1 MRELP
6 PALAALST
14 LAFDLRWAACPAAQA
29 LWRTLDPQLWAAT
42 GNPCVILNSVS
53 GSRLGQLSVDVPFLA
68 ALDRLTRTRDSLL
81 LGPAWCAR
89 EQPRLSQGCVAYFCM
104 EFGLGAA
111 LPLYAGGLGVLAGDH
126 LKSASDLGL
135 PLVAVGILF
144 QQGSFR
150 QRIDARGQHE
160 LYPNNDPGSLPL
172 CPVLRADGS
181 RLRVCVAIGERSVW
195 LRIWQ
200 VKVGRVCLYLLDA
213 NDPQNSPAD
222 RMITKRLYGGGKDT
236 RLGQEIV
243 LGIGGYRL
251 LRELALPVEVAHL
264 NEGHAAF
271 AVLERACQ
279 LAREQGLTLREA
291 LWVGRAGNVFTTHTS
306 VGAGF
311 DSFEPAHVA
320 HSLLRSDGDF
330 ADFDPQEIL
339 ALGQRGDEAKGSQP
353 FSMATLALRGC
364 AFVNAVS
371 RAHEAQTRKVLG
383 ELLPE
388 SVPPSQALT
397 HVTNGVHIPSWASA
411 AADALW
417 SAALGADWW
426 QASEARLP
434 PGSFDDDSLWQLR
447 ESQRAGLVSYVRGL
461 QQRSGAAADLLAAP
475 TMLRADALTLCFAR
489 RFTGY
494 KRPTLLLRQPERLLR
509 LLTSDRQPVQ
519 LFIAG
524 KAHPADVEGK
534 ELLEGWLRFAAHP
547 QLAGRCLLLAD
558 YDLTMAQQLVQ
569 GADVWL
575 NTPLAPWEACGTSGM
590 KVLANGGLNLSSR
603 DGWWAEAEA
612 PALGFNLGK
621 HQRDSDDDDAEQL
634 FTLLEREVVPAF
646 YQRNQRGLPERWLAY
661 IRSSMDQLTLRFG
674 SQRMV
679 REYAQ
684 HIYAPAQRELARRAA
699 EHGIG
704 ADKTG

>member
-6 PALAALST
+6 PALSALST
-14 LAFDLRWAACPAAQA
+14 LAFDLRWASSHAAQA
-29 LWRTLDPQLWAAT
+29 LWRRLDPQLWEAT
-42 GNPCVILNSVS
+42 GNPCVILESV
-53 GSRLGQLSVDVPFLA
+53 GRSRLSQLSVDVPFLT
-68 ALDRLTRTRDSLL
+68 ALDRLTRSRSRLL
-81 LGPAWCAR
+81 ATSWCAR
-89 EQPRLSQGCVAYFCM
+89 EQSRLSQGCIAYFCM
-104 EFGLGAA
+104 EFGLGTA

-126 LKSASDLGL
+126 LKSASDLGV

-172 CPVLRADGS
+172 RPTLRADGS

-200 VKVGRVCLYLLDA
+200 VEVGRVRLYLLDA
-213 NDPQNSPAD
+213 NDPLNSPAD
-222 RMITKRLYGGGKDT
+222 RMITKRLYGGGKAT
-236 RLGQEIV
+236 RLRQEIV

-251 LRELALPVEVAHL
+251 LRELAIPVEVAHL

-279 LAREQGLTLREA
+279 LAREQGLSLREA
-291 LWVGRAGNVFTTHTS
+291 LWVSRAGNVFTTHTS
-306 VGAGF
+306 VGASF

-320 HSLLRSDGDF
+320 RSLLRSGGDF

-339 ALGQRGDEAKGSQP
+339 ALGQRGDEAKGRDP
-353 FSMATLALRGC
+353 FSMARLALRGC

-383 ELLPE
+383 ELMPE
-388 SVPPSQALT
+388 SVPPSQPLT
-397 HVTNGVHIPSWASA
+397 HITNGVHIPSWTSA

-417 SAALGADWW
+417 SAALGANWW
-426 QASEARLP
+426 QASEARHSP
-434 PGSFDDDSLWQLR
+434 VSFDDDGLWQLR
-447 ESQRAGLVSYVRGL
+447 ESQRAGLVSYVRSL
-461 QQRSGAAADLLAAP
+461 LKRQGAARGVLAAA
-475 TMLRADALTLCFAR
+475 TILRPDALTLCFAR

-509 LLTSDRQPVQ
+509 LLTSNRQPVQ
-519 LFIAG
+519 LIIAG

-575 NTPLAPWEACGTSGM
+575 NTPLGPWEACGTSGM

-612 PALGFNLGK
+612 SALGWSLGK
-621 HQRDSDDDDAEQL
+621 DQDGSDDEDAEQL
-634 FTLLEREVVPAF
+634 FTLLEREVVPTF
-646 YQRNQRGLPERWLAY
+646 YERNQRGLPERWLAY
-661 IRSSMDQLTLRFG
+661 IRGSMDQLTLRFG

-679 REYAQ
+679 RDYAQ

-699 EHGIG
+699 ERGG
-704 ADKTG
+704 ARKTG